1 MYRLTYATKPVYD
14 NENGRILAGKYVG
27 IQETCFELL
36 GP

>member
-1 MYRLTYATKPVYD
+1 MCRFAYATESTYD
-14 NENGRILAGKYVG
+14 NDNGRILAGKYVG